1 MTENEQFKIQL
12 EVERLREKYSGFS
25 NLSQCEIIMLA
36 LSKIDEREATLTD
49 GGWKCPACGVKRKE
63 RFSHCVAC
71 GQALR
76 RESVDIKE
84 FVKTISGKERGYP
97 QFTKEEIRIAKEN
110 GFVIVYGCSDDLM
123 EFRGAID
130 DEGGCYEGGKVFF
143 DRNGTCRFAE
153 DEENYP
159 NWINAIWCSGKK
171 VDRGRE
177 ITWTYET
184 EIPHET
190 FMIYEEGEPFC
201 RGIVFSVGD
210 LK

>member
-12 EVERLREKYSGFS
+12 EVERIREKYSRFP
-25 NLSQCEIIMLA
+25 NLSQYEIIMFA

-49 GGWKCPACGVKRKE
+49 GGWKCPACGVKRRE

-76 RESVDIKE
+76 RAKVDIKE
-84 FVKTISGKERGYP
+84 FAKSISGNYH
-97 QFTKEEIRIAKEN
+97 QFDKGEEQTAKEN

-130 DEGGCYEGGKVFF
+130 DEGNCYGGGKVFF
-143 DRNGTCRFAE
+143 NRNGTWKFAE

-159 NWINAIWCSGKK
+159 NWIKAIWCGGETDESGQ
-171 VDRGRE
+171 E

-190 FMIYEEGEPFC
+190 FMIYENGEPFC
-201 RGIVFSVGD
+201 RGIVISIED